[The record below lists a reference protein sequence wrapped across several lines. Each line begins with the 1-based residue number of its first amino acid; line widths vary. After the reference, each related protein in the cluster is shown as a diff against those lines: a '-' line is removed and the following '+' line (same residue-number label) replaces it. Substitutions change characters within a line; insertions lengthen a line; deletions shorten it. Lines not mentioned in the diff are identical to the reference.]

1 LGLYSGPLAADVLRS
16 GGGYA
21 VSLIERAVAE
31 LAGLLDR
38 LYSESLAAF
47 DVAFGF
53 ERGGSEDV
61 ARHAKEA
68 ERLRAAIVDK
78 AVEYLARFQ
87 PMAREL
93 RRITAYMEASYDL
106 FRVARY
112 ALEAARLEAR
122 IPGGCEESLKRLREV
137 AETAREMLEDSYR
150 ALRREDPELTER
162 VLDLDEHVD
171 RAYLRGLD
179 ELVIRE
185 ELGRC
190 EVAKLLILRH
200 LERIADHAVYIASS
214 AYYVARGR
222 RLTVD

>member
-1 LGLYSGPLAADVLRS
+1 
-16 GGGYA
+16 
-21 VSLIERAVAE
+21 VSLVERAVAE
-31 LAGLLDR
+31 LAGMLDR
-38 LYSESLAAF
+38 LYAESLAAF
-47 DVAFGF
+47 DAAFGF
-53 ERGGSEDV
+53 TRGGGEEV
-61 ARHAKEA
+61 ARHAREA
-68 ERLRAAIVDK
+68 ERLRTGIVDK

-122 IPGGCEESLKRLREV
+122 VPGGCDEALAGLRSV
-137 AETAREMLEDSYR
+137 AETAREMLEESYR
-150 ALRREDPELTER
+150 ALRREDPDRAKR
-162 VLDLDEHVD
+162 VLDLDERVD

-185 ELGRC
+185 ALGRC
-190 EVAKLLILRH
+190 EVARLLILRH
-200 LERIADHAVYIASS
+200 LERVADHAVYIASS

-222 RLTVD
+222 RLTMT